1 MSSVTNLIKFLHL
14 YIELKYHKIMSVDT
28 PLNTLLQNG
37 LGINEEILT
46 NMPEQ
51 TVGMI
56 VKNLD
61 DLCSKLKKM
70 ELEREKLYFLST
82 HVEFLQEASKL
93 QKTIKIEQFSKNA
106 VEQTIKTHIN
116 TYVLEHAANKAVQAQ
131 INSKK
136 AASEAKQ
143 AKILSKEA
151 KEAKIKL
158 DKIVE
163 EQNIKLEQAKKKLE
177 EVKGT
182 VEEQNAQSVLL
193 SVEKK
198 LSNALKNASIAQELV
213 KQSEKDAK
221 DKNDAAIEAI
231 KDVVIAK
238 SISKKSKAEQLAL
251 ENQNIKLKEEQE
263 QFEKSEMENQL
274 QKALKKAKLLESQ
287 IESQNNANKEEAE
300 IEAREAAVKKAH
312 EEAGDVANAIARQKQ
327 KDDAAEAATRAR
339 DALAIRE
346 ASQQKPSIFDDTDD
360 ENPDETPDENPDENP
375 GQIPD
380 ENPDE
385 NEVPDEDETPD
396 ENDENEVPDED
407 ETPDENDENEVP
419 DEDETPDE
427 NGENEVPDEDGDIP
441 ADIKIAAKIAVCGY
455 CKKFEK
461 IPTSW
466 KKIKIEKVNGH
477 DILKGTPYTKNGSK
491 MCPGAEVFGTD
502 CSTSKGIY
510 QCKSTWGEDGWDGTK
525 AWGTHIACG
534 KHISELQAEYNK
546 VKDMDSNSPEV
557 EKFFEHAHGL
567 GGTTNTCS
575 KLQNLAQIKEML
587 G

>member
-360 ENPDETPDENPDENP
+360 ENPDETPDENP

-380 ENPDE
+380 ENP
-385 NEVPDEDETPD
+385 
-396 ENDENEVPDED
+396 
-407 ETPDENDENEVP
+407 DENEVP

-441 ADIKIAAKIAVCGY
+441 ADIKIAAKIAVCGW

-461 IPTSW
+461 IPTRWS
-466 KKIKIEKVNGH
+466 KIKIEKVNGH
-477 DILKGTPYTKNGSK
+477 DILKGTPYNKNSIK
-491 MCPGAEVFGTD
+491 TCPGAKVFGTD

-510 QCKSTWGEDGWDGTK
+510 QCKSTWGGDKWKEDAK
-525 AWGTHIACG
+525 WGTHIACG

-567 GGTTNTCS
+567 GGTKNTCS
-575 KLQNLAQIKEML
+575 KLQNLAQIKKML